1 MMCQSCGKKEAT
13 THFKRIINGEA
24 TEGHL
29 CADCAAAL
37 GINDVF
43 SGFDFSFSDML
54 RDFFADSPV
63 AALSSGSVRCDSCG
77 SSFNDIV
84 KSGKIGCS
92 ECYSTFFDKLMP
104 SIQRIHG
111 KTKHEGKI
119 PLNEVTNED
128 ENTSKIASL
137 REELN
142 KAIENEDFERAA
154 TLRDEIKALEE
165 NNNG

>member
-1 MMCQSCGKKEAT
+1 MMCQSCGKAEAT

-43 SGFDFSFSDML
+43 SGFNFGFGDLLS
-54 RDFFADSPV
+54 DFFSESPV
-63 AALSSGSVRCDSCG
+63 AALSASSIRCDGCG

-84 KSGKIGCS
+84 KGGRIGCAD
-92 ECYSTFFDKLMP
+92 CYSTFFDKLMP

-119 PLNEVTNED
+119 PLSDVTNETKQAS
-128 ENTSKIASL
+128 EIASL
-137 REELN
+137 RAKLAE
-142 KAIENEDFERAA
+142 AIENEDFEQAA
-154 TLRDEIKALEE
+154 KLRDEIRTLEGKE
-165 NNNG
+165 NG

>member
-1 MMCQSCGKKEAT
+1 MMCQSCGKAEAT

-43 SGFDFSFSDML
+43 SGFNFSFEDL
-54 RDFFADSPV
+54 LGDFFSDSPV
-63 AALSSGSVRCDSCG
+63 AALSASSVRCDSCG

-84 KSGKIGCS
+84 KGGRIGCAD
-92 ECYSTFFDKLMP
+92 CYNTFFDKLMP

-111 KTKHEGKI
+111 KTKHEGKV
-119 PLNEVTNED
+119 PLNQVTNES
-128 ENTSKIASL
+128 ENTGKIAEL
-137 REELN
+137 REQMN
-142 KAIENEDFERAA
+142 KAIENENFEEAA
-154 TLRDEIKALEE
+154 KIRDEIKALEGKE
-165 NNNG
+165 NG